1 MKYPG
6 KVQLMMILKV
16 TKKNKTK
23 LNTLQTAQFL
33 KDILRFKVWIF
44 FE

>member
-16 TKKNKTK
+16 TKKKQNK
-23 LNTLQTAQFL
+23 AQHSP
-33 KDILRFKVWIF
+33 DSTV
-44 FE
+44 FERYS